1 MNRGSILAEAHRLI
15 YGPRAQSYGDARE
28 SFGRVAGMWS
38 AYLGH
43 PVTARDVAL
52 MMTLLKISRSKTD
65 PTGLDHYADGC
76 GYLALGGEIATGGP
90 LNDTDK
96 GGM

>member
-28 SFGRVAGMWS
+28 SFGRLARLWG
-38 AYLGH
+38 AYTGH
-43 PVTARDVAL
+43 SYTPADVAVML
-52 MMTLLKISRSKTD
+52 TLLKISRLRTD
-65 PTGLDHYADGC
+65 PGKVDSWADAA
-76 GYLALGGEIATGGP
+76 GYIALGGEIATGGP
-90 LNDTDK
+90 LNDK